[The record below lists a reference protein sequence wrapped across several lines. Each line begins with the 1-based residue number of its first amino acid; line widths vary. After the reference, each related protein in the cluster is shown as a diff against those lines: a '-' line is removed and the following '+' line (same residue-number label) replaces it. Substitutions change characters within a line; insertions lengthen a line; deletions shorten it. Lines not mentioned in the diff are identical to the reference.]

1 MTDLAVLGQDPGFGG
16 GTLAMTES
24 FWRAAESLGRR
35 PELQYIRYRA
45 LDERRASGSMLGGR
59 SVPQLLRGLDAAN
72 VAGAAAVIAPRL
84 RAARSRFVCSAVASN
99 GLAAVLARRRY
110 GCWIATSLMHE
121 WQSRSEGLDSRRR
134 ALFRANAPALRL
146 YERTVVRNA
155 TVIWAI
161 SPATRSDLAET
172 AGIAEERIRV
182 VSIPIDL
189 DAYVPLDDD
198 EWRARLDE
206 PEIVFVGRASDPRKN
221 IGLLLDAFR
230 LLRAR
235 LGREVRLTLVG
246 EPPLMSLPPGV
257 HATGHV
263 GSVAE
268 LIRGAALFVLPSR
281 QEGFGIV
288 VAEALASGVPAV
300 VTPSGGPEELIRA
313 SGGGEVLSGF
323 EADEL
328 AQRVEALLSD
338 QDTLVTMRRRG
349 HAYVVRE
356 HDPAHLRAALRSA
369 LEELRDG

>member
-35 PELQYIRYRA
+35 PELQYLRYRA
-45 LDERRASGSMLGGR
+45 LDDRRNSALPGR
-59 SVPQLLRGLDAAN
+59 SVPQLVRGLDAAN

-84 RAARSRFVCSAVASN
+84 RAARSRFVCAAVASN
-99 GLAAVLARRRY
+99 GLAAVLARRRF
-110 GCWIATSLMHE
+110 GCWVATSLMHE
-121 WQSRSEGLDSRRR
+121 WRSRSDGLDSRRR

-155 TVIWAI
+155 TVIWTI
-161 SPATRSDLAET
+161 SQATRTDLAET
-172 AGIAEERIRV
+172 AGIPDERIRV

-189 DAYVPLDDD
+189 DAYVPLADD
-198 EWRARLDE
+198 EWHAHLDQ

-235 LGREVRLTLVG
+235 LGREVRLTLIG
-246 EPPLMSLPPGV
+246 ERPLVPLPPGV

-263 GSVAE
+263 DSVAE
-268 LIRGAALFVLPSR
+268 LIRSAALFVLPSR

-300 VTPSGGPEELIRA
+300 ITPSGGPEELIRA
-313 SGGGEVLSGF
+313 SGGGEVLTGF

-328 AQRVEALLSD
+328 AERVEALLSD
-338 QDTLVTMRRRG
+338 HDRLVAMRRRG

-356 HDPAHLRAALRSA
+356 HDPTHLREALRET
-369 LEELRDG
+369 LEQLDEP

>member
-16 GTLAMTES
+16 GALAMMES
-24 FWRAAESLGRR
+24 LWRAAVDLDRR
-35 PELQYIRYRA
+35 PELQYLRYRS
-45 LDERRASGSMLGGR
+45 LDERRDSGTVVRGR

-72 VAGAAAVIAPRL
+72 VAGAACAIAPRL
-84 RAARSRFVCSAVASN
+84 RAARSRFVCAAVASN

-110 GCWIATSLMHE
+110 GCWVATSLMRE
-121 WQSRSEGLDSRRR
+121 WHSRSNGLDAGRR
-134 ALFRANAPALRL
+134 ALFRMNAPALRL

-246 EPPLMSLPPGV
+246 EPPLMPLPPGV
-257 HATGHV
+257 HATGQV

-268 LIRGAALFVLPSR
+268 LIHGAALFVLPSR

-288 VAEALASGVPAV
+288 VAEALAAGVPV
-300 VTPSGGPEELIRA
+300 LVTPCGGPEAFVRA
-313 SGGGEVLSGF
+313 SGGGEVLAGF
-323 EADEL
+323 DADEL
-328 AQRVEALLSD
+328 ATRAAALLDDPD
-338 QDTLVTMRRRG
+338 QLLEMRRRG
-349 HAYVVRE
+349 IGSARR
-356 HDPAHLRAALRSA
+356 AHNPDLLRTALREA
-369 LEELRDG
+369 LEEVDSA

>member
-35 PELQYIRYRA
+35 PELQYLRHRA
-45 LDERRASGSMLGGR
+45 LNERRDSGPMLSAR

-72 VAGAAAVIAPRL
+72 VAGAACAMAPRL
-84 RAARSRFVCSAVASN
+84 RAARSRFVCAAVASN
-99 GLAAVLARRRY
+99 GLAAVLARRPY
-110 GCWIATSLMHE
+110 GCWVATSLMRE
-121 WQSRSEGLDSRRR
+121 WQSRSDGLDAGRR
-134 ALFRANAPALRL
+134 ALFRMNGPALRL

-189 DAYVPLDDD
+189 DTYVPLDDD

-246 EPPLMSLPPGV
+246 ERPLLQLPAGV

-263 GSVAE
+263 DSVAE
-268 LIRGAALFVLPSR
+268 LIRSAALLVLPSR

-328 AQRVEALLSD
+328 AERVEALLSD
-338 QDTLVTMRRRG
+338 HDRLAAMRRRG

-356 HDPAHLRAALRSA
+356 HAPTHLREALGEA
-369 LEELRDG
+369 LEQLDEP